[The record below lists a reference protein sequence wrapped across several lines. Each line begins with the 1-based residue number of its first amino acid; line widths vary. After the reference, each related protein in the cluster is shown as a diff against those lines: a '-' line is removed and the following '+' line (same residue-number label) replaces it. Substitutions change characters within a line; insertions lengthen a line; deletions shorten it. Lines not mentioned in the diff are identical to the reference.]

1 MDDADDSGSG
11 PRSGA
16 GGVAGP
22 GRVWVVAGAPGAG
35 KSTVAALLLSQL
47 RPVPALLDKDT
58 FFGSFVT
65 ATLAAG
71 GRPPGEREGDWYDV
85 HIKSHEYTG
94 LTAGAAEIRS
104 HGCPVLLCAP
114 FTGHIR
120 SPERWSAW
128 VDALGGAPVTLV
140 YVLSDA
146 ATLRARLTARGSS
159 RDGSKLGSA
168 ASFSAFIARMTPS
181 IPPPVPHLIIDNR
194 ESCGIPLAAQVS
206 RVIESAAGDAG

>member
-1 MDDADDSGSG
+1 MDHADGLDSVPGSD
-11 PRSGA
+11 A
-16 GGVAGP
+16 GGGAGP
-22 GRVWVVAGAPGAG
+22 GRIWVVAGAPGSG
-35 KSTVAALLLSQL
+35 KSTVAALLLAQL

-58 FFGSFVT
+58 FFGSFVA

-71 GRPPGEREGDWYDV
+71 GRSAGEREGDWYDA
-85 HIKSHEYTG
+85 HIKSHEYAG

-104 HGCPVLLCAP
+104 HGCPVLLSAP

-120 SPERWSAW
+120 SPKRWSEW

-146 ATLRARLTARGSS
+146 ATLRARLTSRGSS

-168 ASFSAFIARMTPS
+168 ASFAAFIARMTPS
-181 IPPPVPHLIIDNR
+181 VPPPVPHAIVDNR
-194 ESCGIPLAAQVS
+194 ESCAIPLADQVS
-206 RVIESAAGDAG
+206 RLIESAVGGSG